1 MRKMLT
7 IFSATIISLIFSA
20 TLFGQDTASVNWS
33 LQKTQSA
40 VTSGSIQGFDETFDS
55 LQVAYDASAVFDT
68 LTLTDI
74 QKFKPDGSGAWPIDT
89 AKSVNR
95 YVQFTVAPK
104 TGFKLYITRLMMYLG
119 AKGSNNIMASVY
131 YSTDSSFSTATKVDT
146 NMSLPQAGK
155 GLAVLTFDNTINS
168 MVDAGQKFYLRVYP
182 WNSTGDNGSTSKYL
196 YIQNVTIAGHTESV
210 PTAASATWP
219 LQTDL
224 NPVTMGTLIADPPSY
239 SYAMKFYGFT
249 NLPTTDGYTVST
261 AAIQTVS
268 KTWYA
273 EPNPVDSLYFQFSTA
288 PKFGGTFYTDNFSL
302 FIGGWFTNNLR
313 AAVYYSKDSTFTSK
327 KVLIPDTAL
336 VGNKVQK
343 IEAALKDTINSGE
356 ILYIRIYPHNT
367 QAEGW
372 AKLVALD
379 SVIISGTTIGATADP
394 PTLTTTAPANISTTF
409 ATSGGNIS
417 TDGGAP
423 VTARGVVWDTAA
435 APTTAKNKT
444 VDGTGSGTFV
454 SQVTGLTAGTKYY
467 LRAYA
472 SNDAGTA
479 YGDEVT
485 FTTLDS
491 TVVPTVTTTTPSNI
505 LVNTAVSGGNVTAW
519 GGDTVKSKGVCWNMT
534 GNPTISDSK
543 TVNGS
548 GLGTFQSILYP
559 LSENT
564 TYYVR
569 AYATNSIG
577 TGYGQID
584 SFKTQIPAP
593 PITKIVAPDG
603 SGDYTSVQAAFNDV
617 PDLYTGSYTIMV
629 KNGTYKEKL
638 SLGQN
643 KVNVRLIGESR
654 DSTILTY
661 DDYAG
666 KAGGTS
672 NSYSASIDGQD
683 FIAMNITFQ
692 NTVVNDGSVSD
703 QQAVALETNG
713 DRQAYYNCSIL
724 GYQDT
729 YYARGAHGT
738 DRIYMK
744 NCYIEGSVDFIF
756 GRDIV
761 LFDSCE
767 IHINRNGGTLTAA
780 STDADSKF
788 GYVFLNCIISAD
800 SVGFNGT
807 PITDIYLGRPWQ
819 GAPRTVYM
827 NTYEP
832 AALDPAGWLAWNVPP
847 ALYAE
852 YNCSGPGF
860 ADISKRA
867 SFSSQLTSQEAASYT
882 LENIFSKESNPNFGY
897 DWTPSRVITSIKD
910 NNSVNQLPVTYQ
922 LYQNYP
928 NPFNPS
934 TTIKYSIPQ
943 SSLVKIVLY
952 DILGREVK
960 TLVNEVKNAGYY
972 TIRFNASSLASG
984 VYFYRIESGN
994 FVQVKKMMLLK

>member
-1 MRKMLT
+1 MQKFKQLSFVLIISF
-7 IFSATIISLIFSA
+7 IFSISLMA
-20 TLFGQDTASVNWS
+20 QDTVSVNWT
-33 LQKTQSA
+33 LQRTQTA
-40 VTSGSIQGFDETFDS
+40 ATSGSILGFDETFDS

-68 LTLTDI
+68 LDLTDI
-74 QKFKPDGSGAWPIDT
+74 QKFKPEGSGAWPVETGRNI
-89 AKSVNR
+89 NR
-95 YVQFTVAPK
+95 YVQFVVAPK

-119 AKGSNNIMASVY
+119 AKGSNSITASVY
-131 YSTDSSFSTATKVDT
+131 YSTDSSFSTATQVSTD
-146 NMSLPQAGK
+146 MSLPQAGK
-155 GLAVLTFDNTINS
+155 GLAVLTFDNAINS
-168 MVDAGQKFYLRVYP
+168 FADIGQKFYLRVYP
-182 WNSTGDNGSTSKYL
+182 WNTTGDNGSTSKYL
-196 YIQNVTIAGHTESV
+196 YIQNVTIAGHSESV
-210 PTAASATWP
+210 PTSASVTWP

-224 NPVTMGTLIADPPSY
+224 NPVTMGTLIANSPSY

-249 NLPTTDGYTVST
+249 NLPTTDGYTVGT

-268 KTWYA
+268 KSWYA
-273 EPNPVDSLYFQFSTA
+273 EPAPVDSLYFQFSVK
-288 PKFGGTFYTDNFSL
+288 PKFGGTFTTDSFSL
-302 FIGGWFTNNLR
+302 FIGGWFSSNLR
-313 AAVYYSKDSTFTSK
+313 AAIYYSKDSAFSTK
-327 KVLIPDTAL
+327 KILIPDTAL
-336 VGNKVQK
+336 VGNQVKK
-343 IEAALKDTINSGE
+343 METALKDTVNTGE
-356 ILYIRIYPHNT
+356 TLYVRVYPHDT
-367 QAEGW
+367 HAEGW
-372 AKLVALD
+372 AKLVAVD
-379 SVIISGTTIGATADP
+379 SVIITGTTIGATADP
-394 PTLTTTAPANISTTF
+394 PTITTTALTNISTTF

-423 VTARGVVWDTAA
+423 VTARGVVWDTAGS
-435 APTTAKNKT
+435 PTTLKNKT
-444 VDGTGSGTFV
+444 MDGTGSGAFV
-454 SQVTGLTAGTKYY
+454 SQVTGLTAGTKYF

-472 SNDAGTA
+472 TNDAGTA
-479 YGDEVT
+479 YGNEVT

-491 TVVPTVTTTTPSNI
+491 AMVPTVITTAPSNV
-505 LVNTAVSGGNVTAW
+505 LVKTAGSGGNVTAW
-519 GGDTVKSKGVCWNMT
+519 GGDTVKVRGVCWNTT

-543 TVNGS
+543 TENGN
-548 GLGTFQSILYP
+548 GLGSFQSILYP

-569 AYATNSIG
+569 AYAANSIG
-577 TGYGQID
+577 TGYGQVD
-584 SFKTQIPAP
+584 SFKTQTAAP
-593 PITKIVAPDG
+593 PITKIVSQDG
-603 SGDYTSVQAAFNDV
+603 SGDYTTIQAAFNDV

-638 SLGQN
+638 FLPQN

-654 DSTILTY
+654 ENTILTY

-672 NSYSASIDGQD
+672 NSYSASIDGED
-683 FIAMNITFQ
+683 FVAANITFQ

-713 DRQAYYNCSIL
+713 DRQAYYNCNIL

-788 GYVFLNCIISAD
+788 GYVFLNCQISAD
-800 SVGFNGT
+800 SIGFNGT

-819 GAPRTVYM
+819 GAPRTVYI

-847 ALYAE
+847 ARYAE
-852 YNCSGPGF
+852 YNCSGPGY
-860 ADISKRA
+860 ADVSKRA
-867 SFSSQLTSQEAASYT
+867 SFSSQLTGQEAANYT
-882 LENIFSKESNPNFGY
+882 MEKIFAKESNPRFGY
-897 DWTPSRVITSIKD
+897 DWIPSSVITSLKD
-910 NNSVNQLPVTYQ
+910 DNSAKKLPVIYQ

-928 NPFNPS
+928 NPFNPT
-934 TTIKYSIPQ
+934 TTIKYGIPRN
-943 SSLVKIVLY
+943 SHVKIVLY
-952 DILGREVK
+952 DILGREVT
-960 TLVNEVKNAGYY
+960 TLVNEIKNSGYY
-972 TIRFNASSLASG
+972 TVRFNASSLASG
-984 VYFYRIESGN
+984 IYFYRIKAGN
-994 FVQVKKMMLLK
+994 FIQVKKMMLLK